1 MIMAAREMDV
11 QGAMHRARGQERQ
24 RHRRRLENELR
35 QRAVDLMARLH
46 GEGLSRAAA
55 AEEIGLKRSTLSE
68 WERRF
73 RSPDPSEK
81 PLGRPAGRASDLE
94 RLQVSE
100 AIGVYGPTVG
110 VETLKEIFPEVP
122 RGELADLLLKY
133 RIEFRLGNR
142 LIVHTMRWTV
152 GGRSWT
158 MDLASPPVA
167 IDGRYR
173 FLLCVRDLATGCALL
188 WLPLETKEGKT
199 VALALEYLFRLYGAP
214 LVLKSDNEGVL
225 AVPEVLELLKA
236 WGVIHLLSPRYCP
249 RYNGSCEAGIGTLKT
264 YTYHEAARHDR
275 PAAWTC
281 DDVEAGRLR
290 ANMCARPLGRGGPSA
305 EKHWMQRSAITSE
318 ERAGFLECLEKERGE
333 RQWEELE
340 GEARADAERKAIA
353 AALVACGY
361 LLIRRRV
368 ISPLF
373 KTRLWSRIR

>member
-11 QGAMHRARGQERQ
+11 QEAGHRARGADRQ

-35 QRAVDLMARLH
+35 ARAVDLMAKLH
-46 GEGLSRAAA
+46 ESGLSRAAA
-55 AEEIGLKRSTLSE
+55 ATMMGVGRSTLSA

-73 RSPDPSEK
+73 RSADPSEK

-94 RLQVSE
+94 RLQVNE
-100 AIGVYGPTVG
+100 AIGIYGTTVG

-152 GGRSWT
+152 GGRTWT
-158 MDLASPPVA
+158 MDLAFPPVA

-173 FLLCVRDLATGCALL
+173 VILCVRDLATGCALL
-188 WLPLETKEGKT
+188 WLPLETKKGKT

-214 LVLKSDNEGVL
+214 LVLKSDNEGVFL
-225 AVPEVLELLKA
+225 VPEVRQLLET

-275 PAAWTC
+275 PAEWTC

-305 EKHWMQRSAITSE
+305 ERHWMRRSAITNE
-318 ERAGFLECLEKERGE
+318 ERAGLLECLEKERGE